1 MKIHIANYEPN
12 RQGGGWTFTNNLAKG
27 FKHESYEEAD
37 IYFIASPSMVSRED
51 VQTAQKDGKKI
62 VVRVD
67 NILRNSRNRNTG
79 MSRMK
84 EFVDLA
90 DQVVYQSEWAMD
102 MLQPYLKREGVI
114 INNACDTGI
123 FNMQGR
129 EENEQAEFLYSRV
142 NRDETKNWE
151 MARFIY
157 QDESAKRNNHCLF
170 NIVGNYSPELVEY
183 NFDFYN
189 GELYH
194 YWGTVTDPNLMA
206 TLYKKSDYLIYT
218 FFNDA
223 CSNTLIEALCSGCMI
238 VDPYEMLSTGG
249 SAEIMH
255 FWNEHDGME
264 YFSLARMF
272 KDYQKVF
279 DRL

>member
-1 MKIHIANYEPN
+1 MNIQIANYEPN
-12 RQGGGWTFTNNLAKG
+12 RVGGGWTFTNNLAKG
-27 FKHESYEEAD
+27 FTHDEEAD
-37 IYFIASPSMVSRED
+37 IYLVASPSMVSRED
-51 VQTAQKDGKKI
+51 VQNAKEKGKKI

-84 EFVDLA
+84 EFVELA

-102 MLQPYLKREGVI
+102 MLTPFLNRKGVVI
-114 INNACDTGI
+114 HNACDTRI

-129 EENEQAEFLYSRV
+129 EENEHAQYIYSRV
-142 NRDETKNWE
+142 NRDETKGYE

-157 QDESAKRNNHCLF
+157 QEESARRNNECLL
-170 NIVGNYSPELVEY
+170 NIVGNYSPELLEY

-189 GELYH
+189 GELFH
-194 YWGTVTDPNLMA
+194 YWGTVTDPNFMA

-223 CSNTLIEALCSGCMI
+223 CSNTLIEALCSGCSI
-238 VDPYEMLSTGG
+238 VDPYEMVSTGG

-255 FWNEHDGME
+255 YWNEHDGME
-264 YFSLARMF
+264 YFSLGRMF
-272 KDYQKVF
+272 DQYREVF
-279 DRL
+279 ESL